1 MKMYLGID
9 LGTSNSAI
17 VGNDGESLRLFKA
30 TDGSDVLPSAIMLDR
45 RGGMFVGKRAYEQD
59 AFSPENV
66 GKRFKRLM
74 GTKSPVEFKSA
85 GRSMS
90 PEEASAEILKTLL
103 AQAQMAAGSFEI
115 KGTVITIPAAFNQM
129 QCEATMRA
137 AQTAG
142 IQQVGLVQ
150 EPIAA
155 AMASM
160 ADRQRRNAALK
171 DGQFLVYDLG
181 GGTFDVAI
189 VQSVGG
195 TINVVGHGGINM
207 LGGSDF
213 DRTVVNNLVRPWLM
227 ENFDLP
233 EDLQKFPAFQR
244 VLRIATFFSE
254 KAKIDLSAQ
263 VTSRI
268 FADETQIATKD
279 RRGQEIFLDI
289 PFERSQLESLVG
301 DQVDRSIEAC
311 RALLK
316 ESGYESGDID
326 RIVFIGGPTRM
337 PIVRTRVPDQLGIA
351 GDLESDPMTAVAF
364 GAAIFAE
371 SRDWSGGIVKSKA
384 TRTTTR
390 ASGPL
395 KIEYGFPERTS
406 DHRIRIRIRPQPDAL
421 NMGYRIQVDS
431 DMGWT
436 SGQLPLDGTNS
447 INDVPVGRRGD
458 NHFRVMI
465 FDRSGAPLEASE
477 TRLTVKRTDAA
488 SAGTRT
494 THAIAVKVVV
504 EENGVATN
512 VLEDLVEKGHPTPAS
527 GTKAFRAARDLRAG
541 DDGDLDFEVYQ
552 KDPGVPD
559 PSLNLHVG
567 SFHIS
572 SGDLERGDVIR
583 RGDKIS
589 VHWNLDE
596 NGLLNCAL
604 EIPSIGR
611 RFDTGKMFTDQ
622 GAQKS
627 FQGQEG
633 EDLANSV
640 LANAQSE
647 LDEMQRTLG
656 ANVAKDAR
664 EIGRRLHEQ
673 RETLQKSYEAD
684 TRRSIVEEG
693 RAIRQEISRV
703 KNRSENAGLVLNAD
717 LNSMV
722 DAFNSVI
729 RPQATPGVAEH
740 FDHLVRQ
747 VKEAIQ
753 KGRIQDARK
762 SYAEILA
769 IFFDAAHKQP
779 AFVIDLFLDL
789 ARERH
794 VAIDKALRWT
804 HIDIMPSRLPTF
816 FHEEPLFCWKAPE
829 ASIRSILMT
838 AIFSFAASKNLKSQS
853 SSQTGQN
860 LSDCR
865 PQQM

>member
-17 VGNDGESLRLFKA
+17 VGNDGDSLRLFKA

-90 PEEASAEILKTLL
+90 PEEASAEILKALL
-103 AQAQMAAGSFEI
+103 AQAQMAAGSFEME
-115 KGTVITIPAAFNQM
+115 GTVITIPAAFNQM

-160 ADRQRRNAALK
+160 ADRQRRNAALR

-207 LGGSDF
+207 LGGTDF

-233 EDLQKFPAFQR
+233 DDLQKFPEFQR
-244 VLRIATFFSE
+244 VLRIASFYSE
-254 KAKIDLSAQ
+254 RAKIDVSAQ
-263 VTSRI
+263 ETSRI
-268 FADETQIATKD
+268 FADEAQVSTKD
-279 RRGQEIFLDI
+279 RSGQDIFLDI
-289 PFERSQLESLVG
+289 PFARSQLESLVI

-316 ESGYESGDID
+316 ENGYDAGDID

-337 PIVRTRVPDQLGIA
+337 PIVRTRVPDQLGMV

-371 SRDWSGGIVKSKA
+371 SRDWTGGVVRSKP
-384 TRTTTR
+384 TRTTART
-390 ASGPL
+390 SGLL

-421 NMGYRIQVDS
+421 NMGYLIQVDS

-458 NHFRVMI
+458 NHFRVLI
-465 FDRSGAPLEASE
+465 FDRSGAPLAASE

-488 SAGTRT
+488 SAGTPT
-494 THAIAVKVVV
+494 THTIAVKIVV
-504 EENGVATN
+504 EENGVPKN
-512 VLEDLVEKGHPTPAS
+512 VLEDLVEKGHSTPAS
-527 GTKAFRAARDLRAG
+527 GTKDFRAARDLRAG
-541 DDGDLDFEVYQ
+541 DDGGLDFEVYQ
-552 KDPGVPD
+552 KEPGVPD
-559 PSLNLHVG
+559 PALNLHVG
-567 SFHIS
+567 NFRILSA
-572 SGDLERGDVIR
+572 DLERGDVIR
-583 RGDKIS
+583 RGDKIN

-604 EIPSIGR
+604 EIASIGR

-633 EDLANSV
+633 EDLASSV
-640 LANAQSE
+640 LDTAQAE

-656 ANVAKDAR
+656 DNAAKDAR
-664 EIGRRLHEQ
+664 DIGRRLEEQ
-673 RETLQKSYEAD
+673 RETLQNSYEAD

-693 RAIRQEISRV
+693 RAIRQEISKV
-703 KNRSENAGLVLNAD
+703 KNRGENVGAVLTAD

-722 DAFNSVI
+722 ETFNAAFRSH
-729 RPQATPGVAEH
+729 VAPAVADR

-747 VKEAIQ
+747 VREAIQ
-753 KGRIQDARK
+753 RGRVQDARK
-762 SYAEILA
+762 SYAEITA
-769 IFFDAAHKQP
+769 ICFDEARKQP
-779 AFVIDLFLDL
+779 AFVIDFFLDL

-794 VAIDKALRWT
+794 IAIDKALHDLQVAEGQSRIEQED
-804 HIDIMPSRLPTF
+804 IDGLRKVIGQMLDNRYPTGARATAT
-816 FHEEPLFCWKAPE
+816 LAL
-829 ASIRSILMT
+829 AGLM
-838 AIFSFAASKNLKSQS
+838 K
-853 SSQTGQN
+853 
-860 LSDCR
+860 
-865 PQQM
+865 